1 MEKFHFPWLR
11 FFWVPF
17 ISFLFC
23 VIDWSIILTDEFVQP
38 FVEGMRHKAP
48 YDILLSTVY
57 TLLCSEVSL
66 RFFSRLQTWFP
77 LENRIKTLITVHVL
91 VSSLVWME
99 MFTLSQALLYGF
111 DTPMKV
117 FMFKQNITLAIMIA
131 LMMNVVHIGMILF
144 NRWKEAHTEAEDLK
158 RTSLEAQNA
167 ALRQHI
173 DPHFLFNSLNTLT
186 ALIEEEPKSAVRFV
200 HQLSNVYRYV
210 LQSKNHVTVLL
221 SEELAFVRAY
231 SYLHELRFGEN
242 FCVTIAVPESAEHC
256 VVPPFVV
263 QLCIENAV
271 KHNVVSR
278 QKPLRIMVSV
288 HGDMLRVSNNL
299 QRKCN
304 VSTST
309 HLGLSTIR
317 HRYSLLT
324 EKQVVV
330 SETSNEFAVEL
341 PLLPAPKPTVESSLA
356 MASKT
361 ASIQDFDYV

>member
-48 YDILLSTVY
+48 YDILISTVY
-57 TLLCSEVSL
+57 ALLCSEVSL

-158 RTSLEAQNA
+158 RTSLEAD
-167 ALRQHI
+167 R
-173 DPHFLFNSLNTLT
+173 
-186 ALIEEEPKSAVRFV
+186 KS
-200 HQLSNVYRYV
+200 
-210 LQSKNHVTVLL
+210 
-221 SEELAFVRAY
+221 
-231 SYLHELRFGEN
+231 
-242 FCVTIAVPESAEHC
+242 
-256 VVPPFVV
+256 VV
-263 QLCIENAV
+263 
-271 KHNVVSR
+271 
-278 QKPLRIMVSV
+278 
-288 HGDMLRVSNNL
+288 
-299 QRKCN
+299 
-304 VSTST
+304 
-309 HLGLSTIR
+309 
-317 HRYSLLT
+317 
-324 EKQVVV
+324 
-330 SETSNEFAVEL
+330 
-341 PLLPAPKPTVESSLA
+341 
-356 MASKT
+356 
-361 ASIQDFDYV
+361 

>member
-23 VIDWSIILTDEFVQP
+23 SIGWGIALTDEFAQQFMDGVHHKIP
-38 FVEGMRHKAP
+38 F
-48 YDILLSTVY
+48 DILLSIVY
-57 TLLCSEVSL
+57 ALLCSEISL
-66 RFFSRLQTWFP
+66 RIFARLQTFFP
-77 LENRIKTLITVHVL
+77 LENRIKTLIALHVTI
-91 VSSLVWME
+91 SSLVWME

-117 FMFKQNITLAIMIA
+117 FMLKQNITLTLMIA

-158 RTSLEAQNA
+158 RSSLEAQNA
-167 ALRQHI
+167 ALKQQI

-186 ALIEEEPKSAVRFV
+186 ALIEEEPKAAVRFV
-200 HQLSNVYRYV
+200 QQLSNVYRYV
-210 LQSKNHVTVLL
+210 LQSKNHATVPL

-242 FCVTIAVPESAEHC
+242 FRVTIDVPESAESL
-256 VVPPFVV
+256 VLPPLVV

-278 QKPLRIMVSV
+278 QKPLHITVSAE
-288 HGDMLRVSNNL
+288 GTMLRVTNNL
-299 QRKCN
+299 QRKRN
-304 VSTST
+304 IPASTQV
-309 HLGLSTIR
+309 GLSAIR

-324 EKQVVV
+324 DAPATMT
-330 SETSNEFAVEL
+330 ETATEFIVEL
-341 PLLPAPKPTVESSLA
+341 PLLSVDIVDSILIGENILEG
-356 MASKT
+356 
-361 ASIQDFDYV
+361 ASIQDFEHV